1 MTEFVRADEQSSAAS
16 GATTSESVSSR
27 PTSRRKP
34 VNRSQQSLHRPSRER
49 YSTRTVEFDSE
60 GKTCVG
66 TLYLPERPEKP
77 PVVVMAPGLGL
88 WRSFGLPAVAERFAE
103 AGYAAF
109 CFDFRHL
116 GDSEGEPRGIVSPSK
131 QIADYEAAIE
141 AMRTADDVD
150 SNRLVLW
157 GHSLSGGHVISVA
170 AENFQVAGLIAICP
184 FVDGRSQITGM
195 LRQPK
200 QLLKSVGLG
209 LRDALGYRLG
219 LGTEVRIVDEEDGMG
234 VVTAPGAKRAIF
246 DLVDR
251 HAEWRNRVPAR
262 LFLSLPR
269 YRPITQV
276 EEIRCPALVIGGR
289 DDQVISVDGPAAAAD
304 GIADSTYLEL
314 PVDHLSSFSDDFEA
328 VVGHQLTFLRT
339 VVGHR

>member
-1 MTEFVRADEQSSAAS
+1 MNEFVRLGDETPRSTGTAVAR
-16 GATTSESVSSR
+16 VSSR
-27 PTSRRKP
+27 PSSRRKP
-34 VNRSQQSLHRPSRER
+34 VNRSQQSLRRPSRER
-49 YSTRTVEFDSE
+49 YSTRTIEFESDDE
-60 GKTCVG
+60 TCVG
-66 TLYLPERPEKP
+66 TLYLPERPETP

-116 GDSEGEPRGIVSPSK
+116 GDSGGQPRGVVSPQK

-141 AMRTADDVD
+141 AMQTADDVD

-157 GHSLSGGHVISVA
+157 GHSLSGGHVLSVA
-170 AENFQVAGLIAICP
+170 AENFRVAGLIAVCP
-184 FVDGRSQITGM
+184 FVDGRSHAMGM

-200 QLLKSVGLG
+200 QLLKSVGVG
-209 LRDALGYRLG
+209 LRDALGCRLG
-219 LGTEVRIVDEEDGMG
+219 LGTEIRIVDEEDGVG
-234 VVTAPGAKRAIF
+234 VVTAPGAKRATF

-251 HAEWRNRVPAR
+251 NAEWRNRVPAR
-262 LFLSLPR
+262 VFLSLPR

-289 DDQVISVDGPAAAAD
+289 DDQVVPVDGPAAAAD

-339 VVGHR
+339 TVGHR